1 MNSEN
6 ETRVESKLPAWM
18 SVLKD
23 FIWIIGLV
31 VIVVY
36 KFQEQEAVNK
46 TQDMQIQMMMNE
58 HRQLYMELEKL
69 NGSISELLI
78 AVTTLKI
85 QRESDNGRSHERVR

>member
-1 MNSEN
+1 MNSES
-6 ETRVESKLPAWM
+6 ETRVENKLPAWM